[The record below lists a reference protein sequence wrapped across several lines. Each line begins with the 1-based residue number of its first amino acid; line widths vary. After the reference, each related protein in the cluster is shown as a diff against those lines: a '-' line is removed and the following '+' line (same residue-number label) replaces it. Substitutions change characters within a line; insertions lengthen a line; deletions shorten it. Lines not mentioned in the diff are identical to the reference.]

1 MSVPIMRSC
10 RSARA
15 ELGLAGL
22 PAGRLALSLEL
33 LPAAHKSY
41 ARATGG
47 GGRKDMQRGR
57 AGERREWCDRMWPRA
72 RCTRGGVVRHTA
84 RALKE
89 GVVAAGV
96 RTSAR
101 PRSWPTADALPAGG
115 AGAGA
120 QSAASTRAASCRPR
134 APGHP
139 QALPALPLFANCRG
153 APAESH
159 FVHEPFLRTHI
170 RQQIAQIASSG
181 AGAAEPCVLTPPLSV
196 AAAISQQMPA
206 KAAPGASPQRPASAR
221 GAGPK
226 AAAAP
231 ADFRRK
237 QHTAQ
242 PAEGARAAGWGKGA
256 AGKARDNAA
265 GSAERPSTAPAHGAR
280 EAKGRPQ
287 GQPDRGSHASQPAA
301 PRAILQREGASAAA
315 GAKQAGVKAKKAAA
329 PVAAVTQVQK
339 IRGRRRGREC
349 ACDCCLVGKGLR
361 RCGSLLA

>member
-1 MSVPIMRSC
+1 MNFSMPRGVGGTNEFVPALISAGTGRLPPPGIWRGMSVPIMRSC

-139 QALPALPLFANCRG
+139 QAYLPCPG
-153 APAESH
+153 AP
-159 FVHEPFLRTHI
+159 VCQLPGG
-170 RQQIAQIASSG
+170 SS
-181 AGAAEPCVLTPPLSV
+181 
-196 AAAISQQMPA
+196 
-206 KAAPGASPQRPASAR
+206 
-221 GAGPK
+221 
-226 AAAAP
+226 
-231 ADFRRK
+231 
-237 QHTAQ
+237 
-242 PAEGARAAGWGKGA
+242 
-256 AGKARDNAA
+256 
-265 GSAERPSTAPAHGAR
+265 
-280 EAKGRPQ
+280 
-287 GQPDRGSHASQPAA
+287 
-301 PRAILQREGASAAA
+301 
-315 GAKQAGVKAKKAAA
+315 
-329 PVAAVTQVQK
+329 
-339 IRGRRRGREC
+339 
-349 ACDCCLVGKGLR
+349 
-361 RCGSLLA
+361 

>member
-1 MSVPIMRSC
+1 
-10 RSARA
+10 
-15 ELGLAGL
+15 
-22 PAGRLALSLEL
+22 
-33 LPAAHKSY
+33 
-41 ARATGG
+41 
-47 GGRKDMQRGR
+47 
-57 AGERREWCDRMWPRA
+57 
-72 RCTRGGVVRHTA
+72 
-84 RALKE
+84 
-89 GVVAAGV
+89 
-96 RTSAR
+96 
-101 PRSWPTADALPAGG
+101 
-115 AGAGA
+115 
-120 QSAASTRAASCRPR
+120 
-134 APGHP
+134 
-139 QALPALPLFANCRG
+139 
-153 APAESH
+153 
-159 FVHEPFLRTHI
+159 
-170 RQQIAQIASSG
+170 
-181 AGAAEPCVLTPPLSV
+181 VLTPPLSV

>member
-1 MSVPIMRSC
+1 MFMNVVTIITYGS
-10 RSARA
+10 
-15 ELGLAGL
+15 
-22 PAGRLALSLEL
+22 
-33 LPAAHKSY
+33 KSPCS
-41 ARATGG
+41 R
-47 GGRKDMQRGR
+47 
-57 AGERREWCDRMWPRA
+57 
-72 RCTRGGVVRHTA
+72 
-84 RALKE
+84 
-89 GVVAAGV
+89 
-96 RTSAR
+96 
-101 PRSWPTADALPAGG
+101 
-115 AGAGA
+115 
-120 QSAASTRAASCRPR
+120 
-134 APGHP
+134 
-139 QALPALPLFANCRG
+139 
-153 APAESH
+153 
-159 FVHEPFLRTHI
+159 
-170 RQQIAQIASSG
+170 
-181 AGAAEPCVLTPPLSV
+181 AGAAAPCVLTPPLSV